1 MLSDCWHGFCSRVRQ
16 HCTAAVHPQTH
27 HTGGEGMQ
35 VREIMSP
42 DIEVVDRNDNLRT
55 VEERMATKQLRHLP
69 VLEQGEVVGIV
80 TQRDLFKAAMSSTMG
95 YGEKAQQAYL
105 QSVRVK
111 EIMVYPVVTVA
122 PDTSVA
128 AAADM
133 MMNKGIGCLPVV
145 EDHQL
150 IGIVTKTDLL
160 RCLRALDAA

>member
-1 MLSDCWHGFCSRVRQ
+1 
-16 HCTAAVHPQTH
+16 
-27 HTGGEGMQ
+27 MQ
-35 VREIMSP
+35 VREIMSK

-80 TQRDLFKAAMSSTMG
+80 TQRDLFKATMSSTMG

-122 PDTSVA
+122 PDTPVA

-145 EDHQL
+145 EDQQL

-160 RCLRALDAA
+160 RCLRALDVA

>member
-1 MLSDCWHGFCSRVRQ
+1 
-16 HCTAAVHPQTH
+16 
-27 HTGGEGMQ
+27 MQ
-35 VREIMSP
+35 VREIMSK
-42 DIEVVDRNDNLRT
+42 DIEVVDRNDTLLA
-55 VEERMATKQLRHLP
+55 VEERMAAKQLRHLP
-69 VLEQGEVVGIV
+69 VLEQGDIVAIV

-122 PDTSVA
+122 PDISVVA
-128 AAADM
+128 AAEM
-133 MMNKGIGCLPVV
+133 LITKGIGCLPVV
-145 EDHQL
+145 DDHKL